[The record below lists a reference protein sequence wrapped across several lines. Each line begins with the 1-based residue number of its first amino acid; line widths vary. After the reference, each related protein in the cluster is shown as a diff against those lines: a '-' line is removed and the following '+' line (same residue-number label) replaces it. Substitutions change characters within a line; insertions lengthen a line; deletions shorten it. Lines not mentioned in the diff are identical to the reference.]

1 MSRGRDEELLINVP
15 RNAPPSDFQ
24 PGDLPL
30 LSVVA
35 VKRTRKVTVL
45 LHPFLGACLGL
56 ALERGD
62 AEALANVQTVIRI
75 LREQASLLEA
85 QLPAEHRQG
94 APPLNPRHLET
105 LKTWYA
111 LFGVLMDNEADIAV
125 LLRKLRTLRK
135 ELKRAAAGLE
145 PV

>member
-85 QLPAEHRQG
+85 QLP
-94 APPLNPRHLET
+94 